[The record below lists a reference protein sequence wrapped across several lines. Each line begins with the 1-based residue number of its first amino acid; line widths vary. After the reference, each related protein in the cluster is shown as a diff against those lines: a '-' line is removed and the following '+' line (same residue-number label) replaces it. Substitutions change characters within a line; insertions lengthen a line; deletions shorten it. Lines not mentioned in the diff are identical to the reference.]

1 LRVQSAY
8 GEPGTA
14 AATVIE
20 PLASELR
27 LLAHWLQLETIAVAD
42 RGDLARPLGDVLRN

>member
-1 LRVQSAY
+1 MV
-8 GEPGTA
+8 G
-14 AATVIE
+14 

-27 LLAHWLQLETIAVAD
+27 LLADWLQLETIAVAD